1 MTVRVKSKLEKIGS
15 GTGLLMGIIAFNLL
29 APLLFEKREGFD
41 VIQMVAAIA
50 CAMLCSALNWAPVWA
65 DWSMSGASPKTD
77 ILTAGLL
84 ARCHVDACAACFVTA
99 VPLVSL
105 KPRRLCR

>member
-50 CAMLCSALNWAPVWA
+50 CAMLCSEL
-65 DWSMSGASPKTD
+65 GARLGRLVDERGKT
-77 ILTAGLL
+77 
-84 ARCHVDACAACFVTA
+84 
-99 VPLVSL
+99 
-105 KPRRLCR
+105 KN